1 MGFNSTIKLSS
12 FIVLVRL
19 FLKNY
24 LPSSRAIKIIIIKT
38 IIVSIMV
45 RDSSRLMTFLIS
57 IRPSSILK
65 TLYNKLDD
73 SANGKLVHIIH

>member
-1 MGFNSTIKLSS
+1 
-12 FIVLVRL
+12 
-19 FLKNY
+19 
-24 LPSSRAIKIIIIKT
+24 
-38 IIVSIMV
+38 MV